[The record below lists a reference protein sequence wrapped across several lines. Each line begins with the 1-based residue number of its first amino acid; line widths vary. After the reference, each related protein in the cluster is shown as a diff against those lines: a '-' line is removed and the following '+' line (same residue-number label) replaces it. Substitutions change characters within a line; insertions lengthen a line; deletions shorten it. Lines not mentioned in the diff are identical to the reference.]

1 MIAFLPVITAGLLTG
16 LSLII
21 AIGAQNA
28 FVIRQGLTKQHVLL
42 VVAICA
48 AADAVLIFLGVG
60 GLGAIIQGLPWLLEV
75 IRWFGV
81 VYLTWF
87 GIKSVRSVFKEQAL
101 DASGVQSGSAGK
113 AVAAVLG
120 FTFLNPH
127 VYLDTVILLGSIGN
141 QFGEG
146 KWLFAVGASLDSV
159 LWFSAI
165 GFGAKAASGV
175 MKKPAFW
182 KVLDSIIAAVM
193 ISIAIVL
200 AVYKFEAYCMDEQQ
214 LMSTFSVL
222 SFSVL
227 GLGAIVLSLVTL
239 LGRGN
244 RSFAVI
250 TAAATIFLG
259 AFMWFVLAP
268 EGILPTVLGVIA
280 LVLSLWPRKKRAET
294 KDED

>member
-1 MIAFLPVITAGLLTG
+1 MIAFLPGLLTG

-48 AADAVLIFLGVG
+48 AADAVLIFFGVG

-87 GIKSVRSVFKEQAL
+87 GIKSLRAAFKQQSM
-101 DASGVQSGSAGK
+101 DASGAQSRSASK

-141 QFGEG
+141 QFGTD
-146 KWLFAVGASLDSV
+146 KWWFALGASLGSV

-165 GFGAKAASGV
+165 GFGAKAASGL
-175 MKKPAFW
+175 MKKPVFW

-193 ISIAIVL
+193 FSIAILL
-200 AVYKFEAYCMDEQQ
+200 AFYKF
-214 LMSTFSVL
+214 
-222 SFSVL
+222 
-227 GLGAIVLSLVTL
+227 
-239 LGRGN
+239 
-244 RSFAVI
+244 
-250 TAAATIFLG
+250 
-259 AFMWFVLAP
+259 
-268 EGILPTVLGVIA
+268 
-280 LVLSLWPRKKRAET
+280 
-294 KDED
+294 